1 MKLLRKF
8 GLEGFIEELGPT
20 NDTNGWN
27 TKGVCYL
34 PAARVLVNSLNRL
47 LDEHPYTFF
56 FRVSFISITVLA
68 LWYFTSQVRLCK

>member
-27 TKGVCYL
+27 TKENA
-34 PAARVLVNSLNRL
+34 PQEQREF
-47 LDEHPYTFF
+47 D
-56 FRVSFISITVLA
+56 SFP
-68 LWYFTSQVRLCK
+68 